1 VWKTSI
7 QKILSAFVRLGH
19 SELASLTAES
29 ERHGMVFLPLSIT
42 FLMRIS
48 VN

>member
-1 VWKTSI
+1 VWKRSI

-19 SELASLTAES
+19 SEFASL
-29 ERHGMVFLPLSIT
+29 LLSIT
-42 FLMRIS
+42 FQLRIS

>member
-19 SELASLTAES
+19 SELDSLTAES
-29 ERHGMVFLPLSIT
+29 
-42 FLMRIS
+42 
-48 VN
+48 